1 MPSPDDILNGLGEI
15 ARNRTD
21 LAIFWHLYFGI
32 LVFVLLA
39 GYRISR
45 RMLGILLA
53 IPLLSVG
60 ILAWASANP
69 FNGTIFMV
77 SAAALIV
84 IGARLGREESELASL
99 PLRIVGGLLFAFGW
113 VYPHFLNPDSM
124 LAYLYASPMGLIPC
138 PTLSAVA
145 GLTLMLGGLG
155 SFSWS
160 AVVGVLGL
168 FYGFYGA
175 AILGVSIDWVLFV
188 GALCVF
194 SLAARK
200 SGHFRFK

>member
-1 MPSPDDILNGLGEI
+1 MPSPEDILNGLGEI

-21 LAIFWHLYFGI
+21 LAIIWHLYFGI
-32 LVFVLLA
+32 LVVALLA
-39 GYRISR
+39 GYRFSR
-45 RMLGILLA
+45 RMLGVLLA

-60 ILAWASANP
+60 MLAWASANP

-77 SAAALIV
+77 GAAALVV
-84 IGARLGREESELASL
+84 IGARLGRETSELAAL

-124 LAYLYASPMGLIPC
+124 LAYLYASPLGLIPC

-175 AILGVSIDWVLFV
+175 AILGVSIDWVLFF
-188 GALCVF
+188 GALCV
-194 SLAARK
+194 LALSAK
-200 SGHFRFK
+200 KMGMAQG

>member
-1 MPSPDDILNGLGEI
+1 MPSSEEILNGLGEI
-15 ARNRTD
+15 AWNRTD
-21 LAIFWHLYFGI
+21 LAIFWHLHFAI
-32 LVFVLLA
+32 LVVALLA

-60 ILAWASANP
+60 MLAWASANP
-69 FNGTIFMV
+69 FNGTLFV
-77 SAAALIV
+77 LGAAALIV
-84 IGARLGREESELASL
+84 IAARLGRESSELASL

-113 VYPHFLNPDSM
+113 AYPHFLNPDSM
-124 LAYLYASPMGLIPC
+124 LTYLYASPLGLIPC

-145 GLTLMLGGLG
+145 GLTLMFGGLG
-155 SFSWS
+155 SVCWT

-175 AILGVSIDWVLFV
+175 AILGVSIDWVLFF
-188 GALCVF
+188 GALCV
-194 SLAARK
+194 LALSARK
-200 SGHFRFK
+200 MGMAQG

>member
-1 MPSPDDILNGLGEI
+1 MPSSEDILNGLGEI
-15 ARNRTD
+15 ARNWTY

-32 LVFVLLA
+32 LVVALLT

-45 RMLGILLA
+45 RMVGILLA

-60 ILAWASANP
+60 MLAWANANP
-69 FNGTIFMV
+69 FNGTIFV
-77 SAAALIV
+77 LGAAALIV
-84 IGARLGREESELASL
+84 IGARLSRETSELASF
-99 PLRIVGGLLFAFGW
+99 PLRIVGALLFAFGW

-124 LAYLYASPMGLIPC
+124 LAYLYATPMGLIPC

-155 SFSWS
+155 SKSWT
-160 AVVGVLGL
+160 AVVGILGL

-188 GALCVF
+188 GALCVVALAVRKMG
-194 SLAARK
+194 SLQQ
-200 SGHFRFK
+200 